1 MNNQNFGL
9 YGGEGALSSAPIQ
22 DAETTQQTQTDQRP
36 PQWNSQSHQNSFNP
50 QQRYNTGGSPQDYF
64 IPPQPD
70 VHAPPQPQIKYN
82 NYAPYTPPQPQY
94 NNYEP
99 YVPSPE
105 QELLMQKDNE
115 KKIVRKL
122 GNRAGWSA
130 FTVHMAMTVLVVALV
145 MMLLPSQTSPQYEN
159 IAALVNSIGA
169 MLAMFCSGFMLLGLT
184 STKLRD
190 VVTFRRTKSLKRC
203 TAAFFVGL
211 GAIPICNLLAQLVAN
226 NLTLIGIENKSYQM
240 SGLNTEV
247 DIFYISVQILCTAI
261 VPAISEEFF
270 FRGALLGA
278 MKPYGQGF
286 AIVMSSVIFG
296 LIHGNLGQIPFAIAG
311 GMFFAFLT
319 VYSGSL
325 IPSIILHCINNLLSV
340 VLDILLKVC
349 DNNIVYAVMIAY
361 YIIFTIVA
369 VLAFALLSKR
379 DTDFLRFERPESKIT
394 DGEKSLAFIASPGM
408 IVFIFVMMLETISSY
423 IMV

>member
-9 YGGEGALSSAPIQ
+9 YGGEGAQGSAPVQ
-22 DAETTQQTQTDQRP
+22 GPAPTHQTQTGQRP
-36 PQWNSQSHQNSFNP
+36 PQWNSQSQQNSFNP
-50 QQRYNTGGSPQDYF
+50 QQRYNTIGSPQDYF
-64 IPPQPD
+64 IPPQPA
-70 VHAPPQPQIKYN
+70 VYAPPQFQYN
-82 NYAPYTPPQPQY
+82 NYATCAPPQPQY
-94 NNYEP
+94 NNFAANI
-99 YVPSPE
+99 PSPE
-105 QELLMQKDNE
+105 LKLLIQKNKE
-115 KKIVRKL
+115 QRIVRKL
-122 GNRAGWSA
+122 GNRAGWAA
-130 FTVHMAMTVLVVALV
+130 FTVHMAMTILVVALV

-159 IAALVNSIGA
+159 VAALTNSIGA

-184 STKLRD
+184 HTRLRD

-211 GAIPICNLLAQLVAN
+211 GAIPVCNLLAQLVAN

-247 DIFYISVQILCTAI
+247 DFFYISVQILCTAI

-340 VLDILLKVC
+340 VLDIMLKVC
-349 DNNIVYAVMIAY
+349 DENVVYAVMIAY

-369 VLAFALLSKR
+369 VVAFAMLSKR
-379 DTDFLRFERPESKIT
+379 DKSFMKLERPESKIN
-394 DGEKSLAFIASPGM
+394 DGEKSLAFIVSPGM
-408 IVFIFVMMLETISSY
+408 IVFIIIMVLETAASY
-423 IMV
+423 FTV

>member
-70 VHAPPQPQIKYN
+70 VYAPPQPQIKYN